1 MAPKKGGKKK
11 KSPKAPTIIDGRPA
25 AEMTKEELEE
35 HLGRIREELDREREE
50 RNYFQL
56 ERDRISTFWEITKRQ
71 LEEKKAELRNKDR
84 ELEDAEEQHQ
94 AEIKVYKQKVK
105 HLLYEQQNNI
115 AELKAETIAELKVA
129 QEGHNEAEN
138 SMWKEKR
145 ELKVQMKDQELA
157 QQEVVRNLKKTNE
170 TYVSKLRD
178 DFLRQAR
185 EIEEKYEKKLRDLRE
200 EMELRRKT
208 EIHEI
213 EERKNQQIN
222 DLLRNHEKAFS
233 DIKNYYND
241 ITLNNL
247 NLINTLKKKQEEER
261 LEKRM
266 SELENENRKM
276 REPLEA
282 ARKETEELRRR
293 AENYEKIKSLYES
306 KKTQLKS
313 CEGDLK
319 NSKWEYEVLLQRFEI
334 IQKERDDLYNKFI
347 KAINEVQQKSS
358 LKNLLL
364 EKKLSTL
371 ADSLEKK
378 EAQLN
383 EVLSASNLDPA
394 SLSVVTRKLEIRD
407 LQYELA
413 RVCKAHNDILRTY
426 EAKLRQ
432 FGIPI
437 EEIGFK
443 PLESTVAGQ
452 QLGRG
457 VAGLVTSPP

>member
-1 MAPKKGGKKK
+1 MAPKKGKKK

-25 AEMTKEELEE
+25 AEMNKEELEE

-71 LEEKKAELRNKDR
+71 LDEKKAELRNKDR

-94 AEIKVYKQKVK
+94 AEIKVK
-105 HLLYEQQNNI
+105 
-115 AELKAETIAELKVA
+115 
-129 QEGHNEAEN
+129 
-138 SMWKEKR
+138 
-145 ELKVQMKDQELA
+145 
-157 QQEVVRNLKKTNE
+157 
-170 TYVSKLRD
+170 
-178 DFLRQAR
+178 
-185 EIEEKYEKKLRDLRE
+185 KYEKKLRDLRE

-247 NLINTLKKKQEEER
+247 NLINTLKNEIEKKKQEEER
-261 LEKRM
+261 SEKRM
-266 SELENENRKM
+266 AELENENRKM

-282 ARKETEELRRR
+282 AKKETEELRRR

-306 KKTQLKS
+306 KKNQMKN
-313 CEGDLK
+313 CESDLK

-394 SLSVVTRKLEIRD
+394 SLSVVTRKLEEVLDAKNTSIRD